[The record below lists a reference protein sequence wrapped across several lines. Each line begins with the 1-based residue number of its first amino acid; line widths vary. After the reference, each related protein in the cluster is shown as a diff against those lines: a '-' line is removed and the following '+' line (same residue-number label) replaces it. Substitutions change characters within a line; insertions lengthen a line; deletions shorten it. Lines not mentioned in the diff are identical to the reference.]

1 MQTIC
6 YVTQYLL
13 HVQLEGL
20 AEEARDAHHGDLD
33 SIEAAASPQLEGL
46 HFFPDVAEA
55 AVKAAVMKK
64 LEELVAEEVIETAWD
79 PSILEWHTNGWTK
92 LAMLQEG
99 LPALKLI
106 LWDKEAEEA
115 VATAVV
121 QERTV
126 S

>member
-1 MQTIC
+1 MKTLC

-13 HVQLEGL
+13 HIQLEGL

-46 HFFPDVAEA
+46 YFFPDVAEA
-55 AVKAAVMKK
+55 AVKTAVMKA
-64 LEELVAEEVIETAWD
+64 LEQLVAEEVVEGAWD
-79 PSILEWHTNGWTK
+79 LTAMEWETNGWTK
-92 LAMLQEG
+92 PKEGEEG

-106 LWDKEAEEA
+106 LWDKRDKET